1 MKQNK
6 HSTMNFTNQDAMQ
19 HIIQLQNIA
28 CELGHYGIIR
38 VHGEDAK
45 KFLQGQLT
53 CDLDKVTDQKASLGG
68 FCNVQGRLHG
78 IFFTIKYGE
87 DYLLLVPKQGLE
99 HLLNK
104 LKMYAVFFKV
114 ELVDASLDFQIWGH
128 TQKGANSNF
137 AEDMSLVV
145 TEANGVTEVHLNS
158 LFNASFM
165 IAEKE
170 HGNAIIKA
178 LEGTTLADVNAW
190 DYIEIQA
197 HIPLVYEETIE
208 ELLPHFVGLPQVGG
222 VSFDKGCYTGQE
234 IVARMHYRGKL
245 KTHALLAYS
254 KDTATLT
261 PGDKVHNE
269 DDKAVGDVIR
279 STVFDGKTYA
289 LISLADKAMESELT
303 INGAQFEILD

>member
-1 MKQNK
+1 
-6 HSTMNFTNQDAMQ
+6 MNFTNQDAMQ
-19 HIIQLQNIA
+19 HITQLQNIA

-38 VHGEDAK
+38 VYGEEAK

-53 CDLDKVTDQKASLGG
+53 CDLEKITDQQATLGG

-78 IFFTIKYGE
+78 IFFTIKYGD
-87 DYLLLVPKQGLE
+87 DYLLLTPKEGLE

-128 TQKGANSNF
+128 TQKGASSNF

-145 TEANGVTEVHLNS
+145 SRDNAVTEVHLNS

-170 HGNAIIKA
+170 HANAIIKA

-197 HIPLVYEETIE
+197 HIPLVYEETLE

-261 PGDKVHNE
+261 PRDKVFSE
-269 DDKAVGDVIR
+269 KEKAVGDVIR

-289 LISLADKAMESELT
+289 LISLADKALETTFS
-303 INGAQFEILD
+303 INSAEFEILD

>member
-1 MKQNK
+1 
-6 HSTMNFTNQDAMQ
+6 MNFTNQDAMQ
-19 HIIQLQNIA
+19 HITQLQNIA

-53 CDLDKVTDQKASLGG
+53 CDMEKVSNQQATLGG

-78 IFFTIKYGE
+78 IFFTIKYGD
-87 DYLLLVPKQGLE
+87 DYLLLIPKEGLE

-104 LKMYAVFFKV
+104 LKMYAVFFKA
-114 ELVDASLDFQIWGH
+114 ELTDASLDFQIWGH
-128 TQKGANSNF
+128 TQKGATTNF

-145 TEANGVTEVHLNS
+145 TQADGVTEVHLNS

-170 HGNAIIKA
+170 HGSAIIKA

-197 HIPLVYEETIE
+197 HIPLVYEQTIE
-208 ELLPHFVGLPQVGG
+208 ELLPHFIGLHQVGG

-261 PGDKVHNE
+261 PGDKVNNE

-289 LISLADKAMESELT
+289 LISLADKALESQLS
-303 INGAQFEILD
+303 INSAEFEILD

>member
-1 MKQNK
+1 
-6 HSTMNFTNQDAMQ
+6 MNFTNQDAMQ
-19 HIIQLQNIA
+19 HITQLQNIA

-38 VHGEDAK
+38 AHGEDGH

-53 CDLDKVTDQKASLGG
+53 CDLDKVTDQQASLGG

-78 IFFTIKYGE
+78 IFFTIKYGD
-87 DYLLLVPKQGLE
+87 DYLLLVPKEGLE

-114 ELVDASLDFQIWGH
+114 ELTDASLDFQIWGH
-128 TQKGANSNF
+128 TQKGATTNF

-145 TEANGVTEVHLNS
+145 TRDKGVTEVHLNS

-197 HIPLVYEETIE
+197 HIPLVLEKTIE
-208 ELLPHFVGLPQVGG
+208 ELLPHFVGLHQVGG

-254 KDTATLT
+254 QDTASLE
-261 PGDKVHNE
+261 PGDKVLNE
-269 DDKAVGDVIR
+269 VGKAVGDVIR
-279 STVFDGKTYA
+279 STVFDNKTYV
-289 LISLADKAMESELT
+289 LMSLADKALESQLS
-303 INGAQFEILD
+303 INGAEFEILD